1 MNMLSQF
8 NEAMDFI
15 EQHLM
20 DELDMNQLSRIAGC
34 SDYHFRRMFSTLS
47 GMPLSEYIRRR
58 KLSAAAEL
66 LQAGEK
72 VIDVAMQLGY
82 DSPEAFSK
90 AFLSLHGILPS
101 QAKKSNTML
110 KAIPPMFFQLTIQG
124 GVAMNYRIVEKEAFR
139 IIGFKKRI
147 TLQFEGV
154 NHQLDDLVQRL
165 TPEVIA
171 ELKSLSNM
179 EPTGILNVSAN
190 FTDRTNEGTELDQ
203 YIGIATTNAANL
215 SYDALQVPA
224 SSWAVFEVVGEFPKA
239 VQDTWASIYAQWF
252 PSSGYELTGGPE
264 MLWNEGPDTSKPDFR
279 SEIWIPV
286 RRL

>member
-66 LQAGEK
+66 LQAGGK

-90 AFLSLHGILPS
+90 AFLLLHGILPS

-154 NHQLDDLVQRL
+154 NHQLDDLVQKL

-179 EPTGILNVSAN
+179 EPAGILNVSAN

-203 YIGIATTNAANL
+203 YIGIATNAANL

>member
-171 ELKSLSNM
+171 ELKSLSNT
-179 EPTGILNVSAN
+179 EPAGILNVSAN

>member
-15 EQHLM
+15 EQYLM

-72 VIDVAMQLGY
+72 VVDVAMQLGY

-165 TPEVIA
+165 TPEVIV

-179 EPTGILNVSAN
+179 EPAGILNVSAN

>member
-147 TLQFEGV
+147 TLQYEGV
-154 NHQLDDLVQRL
+154 NHQLDDLVQKL

-179 EPTGILNVSAN
+179 EPAGMLNVSAN